1 MTALTGMI
9 VAILGYITVFFSTK
23 MNDIKK
29 DSRST
34 RENSEQYRDT
44 TNLLSEKMDVLA
56 DSIGSLEARLEKVEH
71 HTNPDMTHT
80 PKHADDTPYVADGID
95 PDMPHIPEHGDDTPY
110 VGDDA

>member
-56 DSIGSLEARLEKVEH
+56 DAIDSMEARLEKVEH
-71 HTNPDMTHT
+71 HITPDMT
-80 PKHADDTPYVADGID
+80 PREADT
-95 PDMPHIPEHGDDTPY
+95 DDTPY
-110 VGDDA
+110 VGDDS